1 MRKYLFKKNLS
12 IPEIAHN
19 LKIFKLRQ
27 QGGKRGGSGAVSDKE
42 SEEFHYAV
50 TQLEK
55 FPQNREYKGFTKKHN
70 DVRPADSAAERL

>member
-1 MRKYLFKKNLS
+1 VRKYLFKKNLS

-50 TQLEK
+50 TE
-55 FPQNREYKGFTKKHN
+55 
-70 DVRPADSAAERL
+70 PANCGQCHRTVIIFGEMVKTVLHRKV